1 MTQPPLLLTDEQ
13 MRQFIAHGYLILQ
26 TDFPAEFHESM
37 SRQIAEVMTKEGN
50 PGNNILPRVPE
61 VQEVF
66 RHPTIRGA
74 LTSVLGPDYI
84 MHPHRHCHFTLP
96 GRKTQSWHK
105 DSYWGHAKVRNH
117 HQWWAMIFYYNHAV
131 DEELGPS
138 GLMPGTQYYN
148 NRTGDETEQDIHMQG
163 QAGTFALI
171 HYDLWHRGGANLSAD
186 RTRSM
191 LKFQFVR
198 MARPVGPTWDHTGT
212 GWRALNGDGP
222 PNQHESIWQHQWQW
236 LGGNDTAPRLQSTN
250 GTVGT
255 YIDALTNP
263 DKQQRLRAADRLG
276 LLGDAAGDAIP
287 ALAGALADEYEPV
300 ALNAAYAL
308 AGMGAP
314 AIDALVTALESEQK
328 DVVRNAAYGLAALGS
343 AAVNALTE
351 RLNHSAE
358 QTRGYAAFAL
368 GEVGLADIADPQP
381 AVAGLA
387 QVVADESEWV
397 RRNGVE
403 ALGTLGIKNQ
413 PATERAAVEAL
424 CNGLRDGD
432 GQVRFT
438 SALSLTRLGPES
450 AVAVPA
456 LQQALHDENRYVRA
470 NAVDALKRID
480 TDEAKAVLID
490 YLLASR
496 WCPST
501 TPDST
506 F

>member
-1 MTQPPLLLTDEQ
+1 MSQPLLLTDEQ
-13 MRQFIAHGYLILQ
+13 MRQFISHGYLILN
-26 TDFPAEFHESM
+26 TDFPADFHNSL
-37 SRQIAEVMTKEGN
+37 SQRIAEVMEKEGN

-61 VQEVF
+61 IQEVF

-74 LTSVLGPDYI
+74 LTSVLGTDYI

-148 NRTGDETEQDIHMQG
+148 NRAGDESEQDIRMRG
-163 QAGTFALI
+163 EAGTFALI
-171 HYDLWHRGGANLSAD
+171 HYDLWHRGGANLSAN

-198 MARPVGPTWDHTGT
+198 MARPAGPTWNHSGSS
-212 GWRALNGDGP
+212 WAPMNGDGP
-222 PNQHESIWQHQWQW
+222 PNQHETIWQHQWQW
-236 LGGNDTAPRLQSTN
+236 LGGHESSNRSQQAN
-250 GTVGT
+250 GGVGS
-255 YIDALTNP
+255 YVDALTGVN
-263 DKQQRLRAADRLG
+263 KQQRLHAADGLG
-276 LLGDAAGDAIP
+276 MMGQAAGDAIP
-287 ALAGALADEYEPV
+287 TLATALTDEYEPI

-314 AIDALVTALESEQK
+314 AVDTLLTALESENK
-328 DVVRNAAYGLAALGS
+328 DVSRNAAYGLAALGTP
-343 AAVNALTE
+343 AINGLTE
-351 RLNHSAE
+351 HLTHANE

-368 GEVGLADIADPQP
+368 GEIGLTGTSAA
-381 AVAGLA
+381 ATTATALA
-387 QVVADESEWV
+387 SLMNDESEWV
-397 RRNGVE
+397 RRNTVE
-403 ALGTLGIKNQ
+403 ALGTLGLTDNQ
-413 PATERAAVEAL
+413 AAEQHTVQTLAAAL
-424 CNGLRDGD
+424 QDSD

-438 SALSLTRLGPES
+438 SALSLARIGRQ
-450 AVAVPA
+450 AAAAVPA

-470 NAVDALKRID
+470 NAVDALSRIGNA
-480 TDEAKAVLID
+480 EAQAVLVD